1 MSREI
6 KFRAWNKTANGILE
20 WYFLK
25 DTPLSELLNKNHLVV
40 MQYTGLKDKNGT
52 DVYEG
57 DILRVPAMSEYEEK
71 TYNSFEV
78 FWHDNDS
85 TPTDCGLVLGRLTP
99 HGNSAGGYS
108 GYKLK
113 PEHVGKME
121 VIGNIYDGVL
131 SEYANPDIIEQ
142 YDIQNDRSPQK
153 GNKRGEQ
160 RAQGEQGNSSKD
172 RAGKQKESRA

>member
-1 MSREI
+1 MRREI
-6 KFRAWNKTANGILE
+6 KFRAWDRANKKMYYDRT
-20 WYFLK
+20 FSHVDP
-25 DTPLSELLNKNHLVV
+25 DTLDEVEFEVRHISLNDSLFNITKASWGVDNSEPVFISHDYVL

-99 HGNSAGGYS
+99 HGNSAGGHS

-121 VIGNIYDGVL
+121 VIGNVY
-131 SEYANPDIIEQ
+131 E
-142 YDIQNDRSPQK
+142 
-153 GNKRGEQ
+153 
-160 RAQGEQGNSSKD
+160 NSDLLERK
-172 RAGKQKESRA
+172 